1 MILGGC
7 MRSGI
12 KVVPVP
18 SQDVLTLTPDEVVI
32 ILQRIGFSN
41 EQIKKHAWPVRD
53 GLARSGAVRIL
64 VDGTAE
70 AGFAIKGDEIFISSR
85 SRGQFIYNIN
95 TGWVNLPMT
104 R

>member
-18 SQDVLTLTPDEVVI
+18 SSDVLTLTPDEVII

-41 EQIKKHAWPVRD
+41 DQIKEHGWPVSE
-53 GLARSGAVRIL
+53 GLARSGAVRIF
-64 VDGTAE
+64 VDGAVE
-70 AGFAIKGDEIFISSR
+70 AGLAIKGDEVFISSR
-85 SRGQFIYNIN
+85 SRGQYIYNIN
-95 TGWVNLPMT
+95 TGWVDAPAGL
-104 R
+104 

>member
-18 SQDVLTLTPDEVVI
+18 SQDVLTLTPDEVI
-32 ILQRIGFSN
+32 LILQRIGFVN
-41 EQIKKHAWPVRD
+41 EQIREHGWSVSE
-53 GLARSGAVRIL
+53 GLAKSGAVRIF
-64 VDGTAE
+64 VDGSVE
-70 AGFAIKGDEIFISSR
+70 AGLAIKGDEVFISSR

-95 TGWVNLPMT
+95 TGWVDAPTGM
-104 R
+104 